1 MTLQLKII
9 KGFILSLIDLMENN
23 WLNPLSP
30 DESDLVGLSTSTVA
44 PPAVVNDLLRALEAY
59 QTFKQ
64 TRLDDDPPSVKFH
77 DKMTKQ
83 RLKTFSTIGTK
94 TARTKGQHVVVKAD
108 RNLFSQMSLVA
119 ESRSVNMK
127 DVLAHLL
134 SLLPWALANADGSL
148 RKTNKA
154 ALARE
159 LENNVSPA
167 EAIPTPS
174 TCIIDGM
181 GLVQRMNGNN
191 KTFAQLAESVLAMV
205 LYVGGQSG
213 SVDVV
218 FDVYRQPSTKDS
230 ERLNRCASTTV
241 QYTYLARGHNIQQWR
256 KFLSSSFNKTSLI
269 KFLVGEWKGQRY
281 RDMLQSKALYVT

>member
-1 MTLQLKII
+1 MSQT
-9 KGFILSLIDLMENN
+9 SLAC
-23 WLNPLSP
+23 PLA
-30 DESDLVGLSTSTVA
+30 VA
-44 PPAVVNDLLRALEAY
+44 KDLLRALEVGEEAY

-64 TRLDDDPPSVKFH
+64 TRLDDDPPFVKFH
-77 DKMTKQ
+77 KMTKQ

-94 TARTKGQHVVVKAD
+94 TARTKGQNVVLKAD
-108 RNLFSQMSLVA
+108 RNLFSQMILVA

-127 DVLAHLL
+127 DVIAHPLGP
-134 SLLPWALANADGSL
+134 LPWALAHSDGSL

-159 LENNVSPA
+159 LEKNVSPA

-205 LYVGGQSG
+205 LLWMDRVVGLMLSLT
-213 SVDVV
+213 
-218 FDVYRQPSTKDS
+218 YT
-230 ERLNRCASTTV
+230 ASHPV
-241 QYTYLARGHNIQQWR
+241 IIH
-256 KFLSSSFNKTSLI
+256 
-269 KFLVGEWKGQRY
+269 QRF
-281 RDMLQSKALYVT
+281 

>member
-1 MTLQLKII
+1 
-9 KGFILSLIDLMENN
+9 MENN

-30 DESDLVGLSTSTVA
+30 DESDLVSLSTGTV
-44 PPAVVNDLLRALEAY
+44 VKDLLRALEVGEEAY

-94 TARTKGQHVVVKAD
+94 TARTKGQNVVLKAD
-108 RNLFSQMSLVA
+108 RNLFSQMILVA

-127 DVLAHLL
+127 DVLAHPLGP
-134 SLLPWALANADGSL
+134 LPWALANADGSL
-148 RKTNKA
+148 RKTNKS

-159 LENNVSPA
+159 PEKNVSPA

-213 SVDVV
+213 RVDVV
-218 FDVYRQPSTKDS
+218 FDVYRQPSIKDS
-230 ERLNRCASTTV
+230 ERLNRCMQAQLFSTHVWQGDT
-241 QYTYLARGHNIQQWR
+241 TY
-256 KFLSSSFNKTSLI
+256 SS
-269 KFLVGEWKGQRY
+269 GEN
-281 RDMLQSKALYVT
+281 S